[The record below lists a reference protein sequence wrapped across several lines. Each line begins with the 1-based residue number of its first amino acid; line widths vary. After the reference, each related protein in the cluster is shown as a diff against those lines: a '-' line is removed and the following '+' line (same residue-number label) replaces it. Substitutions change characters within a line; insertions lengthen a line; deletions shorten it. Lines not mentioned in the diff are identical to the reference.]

1 MRRLLVLAAAAAVA
15 WWLVGRRRARG
26 DDSGATIGY
35 ADGSAVTFE
44 QGSPEFDR
52 LVLIAAGAKA
62 G

>member
-15 WWLVGRRRARG
+15 WWLVKRRRAAG
-26 DDSGATIGY
+26 DDAGATIGY

-44 QGSPEFDR
+44 PGSFELER
-52 LVLIAAGAKA
+52 LLDIAAGAKA